1 MNENLKYLHLCNKMG
16 FARYMAIAYML
27 GDVSI
32 KHVLEVYYRVIT
44 QEDTYQ
50 WLLSR
55 SCAVHMRRQSYLSRM
70 RCVATRQL
78 GRGLP
83 AGLAYKSHQTPTR
96 WGPE

>member
-1 MNENLKYLHLCNKMG
+1 MNENLKYLHLRNKMG
-16 FARYMAIAYML
+16 FARYMAIAHMVM
-27 GDVSI
+27 DVSI

-55 SCAVHMRRQSYLSRM
+55 SCAVHMRYLSRM
-70 RCVATRQL
+70 RCHYTAARQ
-78 GRGLP
+78 GS
-83 AGLAYKSHQTPTR
+83 GLAYKSHQTPTR